1 MAPQPR
7 GDDARHAHQDPPA
20 HLAPRRPPSDSRC
33 RSMPAMRY
41 RGTAS
46 RRRPQVLDRVRSTP
60 SPPCGTR
67 PLTRRRSSPSTSRPS
82 PLPEPRS
89 RSIPDTY
96 ARWTGLRRAGRFP
109 RAALVHDG
117 RHLELRFG
125 DAGAR
130 TVEIARWTPAGR
142 TSTRRGHGCSP
153 SFRRGAMGRLEHW
166 DGARPKDGMAP
177 SSGDQRSELVTRRC
191 AACRRASRAGRAR
204 TSCSFP
210 GRRTGSPPAPRRAR

>member
-7 GDDARHAHQDPPA
+7 GDDARHTHQDPPA

-46 RRRPQVLDRVRSTP
+46 RRRSQVLDRVRSTP

-109 RAALVHDG
+109 RAAVVHDE

-130 TVEIARWTPAGR
+130 TVEIARWTPAGQDIDAAR
-142 TSTRRGHGCSP
+142 RWLLAQLQTRSYGSAGALGRSAAEGRHGAVLRRSALRVGYAPMRCLSP
-153 SFRRGAMGRLEHW
+153 SIPCGSSTYFVLVPW
-166 DGARPKDGMAP
+166 SKD
-177 SSGDQRSELVTRRC
+177 R
-191 AACRRASRAGRAR
+191 
-204 TSCSFP
+204 
-210 GRRTGSPPAPRRAR
+210 